1 MQMGLTSLAP
11 LVRVYQRID
20 GKEGCQS
27 KGPASQECL
36 KLAHNCRGKLTFRV
50 RPNYAYAILENLLE
64 EWAIFWLSALFHN
77 YGDVFSGQAAR
88 LISLAL
94 SLVNRLAR
102 SARVNAH

>member
-1 MQMGLTSLAP
+1 MPGLRLDGFQRHARFSEPREARVTQ
-11 LVRVYQRID
+11 LVAREMR
-20 GKEGCQS
+20 E
-27 KGPASQECL
+27 
-36 KLAHNCRGKLTFRV
+36 GKL
-50 RPNYAYAILENLLE
+50 
-64 EWAIFWLSALFHN
+64 SAVFHN